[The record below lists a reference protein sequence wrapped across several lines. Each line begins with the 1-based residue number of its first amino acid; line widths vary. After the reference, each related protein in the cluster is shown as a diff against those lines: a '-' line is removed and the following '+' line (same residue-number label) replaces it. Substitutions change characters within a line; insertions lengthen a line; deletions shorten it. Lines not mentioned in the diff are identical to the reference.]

1 MRILVVGSGPVGLM
15 FCAKLSRH
23 GHDCVLIE
31 RHDFKK
37 TLSRASTLQPAAL
50 ELLSEFGCWPE
61 LLAQGEVVSDIMAWN
76 LDCSTQQRSSY
87 DALSAQTR
95 FPYRLHLHQAVLRE
109 QLIAELRASG
119 GCYLVDNADAV
130 SLQFDRS
137 YQGVSVRVNRSGSS
151 GLSQI
156 FHGDYLILCDGARSV
171 LREQLGLR
179 FEGYDLPIPVVRLS
193 VPSIPSS
200 LQEHLAG
207 VSYIQSDGGSVSCLK
222 MTDGWRFVLRPR
234 LSELRQALAG
244 TAWARHR
251 LAAVFRHFVA
261 PHWWT
266 SIPAVRDS
274 YRVAQRCVKTRQV
287 QRVFLLGDV
296 AHITNTRGGLNM
308 NFGLLEAYAL
318 ASCFLNHADW
328 QALQHWNLT
337 WSRLTQE
344 VLMVRTQQLLA
355 GRTPRFLRSSSESFS
370 ALMRASLLDL
380 LPYSLS

>member
-31 RHDFKK
+31 RHDFNQ
-37 TLSRASTLQPAAL
+37 TLSRASTLQPATL
-50 ELLSEFGCWPE
+50 ELLSEFACWPE
-61 LLAQGEVVSDIMAWN
+61 LFARGEVISDIMVWN
-76 LDCSTQQRSSY
+76 LDRKTQKRSSY
-87 DALSAQTR
+87 SALSGQTR
-95 FPYRLHLHQAVLRE
+95 FPYRLHLHQAVLRA

-119 GCYLVDNADAV
+119 CCQMIDKADAI

-137 YQGVSVRVNRSGSS
+137 NQGVSVRVNRSGSS

-193 VPSIPSS
+193 VPSIPSF

-207 VSYIQSDGGSVSCLK
+207 VSYVQADGGSVSCLK

-244 TAWARHR
+244 TAWARRR
-251 LAAVFRHFVA
+251 LATVFRDCVPA
-261 PHWWT
+261 QWWH
-266 SIPAVRDS
+266 SIPAMRDS
-274 YRVAQRCVKTRQV
+274 YRVAQRCVQTRQV
-287 QRVFLLGDV
+287 RRVFLVGDV
-296 AHITNTRGGLNM
+296 AHVTNTRGGFNM

-328 QALQHWNLT
+328 QALQHWNQT

-355 GRTPRFLRSSSESFS
+355 GRTPRFLRSSSESFR

>member
-15 FCAKLSRH
+15 FCAKLSQS

-31 RHDFKK
+31 RHDFKH
-37 TLSRASTLQPAAL
+37 TLSRASTLQPATL
-50 ELLSEFGCWPE
+50 ELLSEFKCWPE
-61 LLAQGEVVSDIMAWN
+61 LLARGEVVSDLMAWD
-76 LDCSTQQRSSY
+76 LDRDTQQRSSY

-119 GCYLVDNADAV
+119 GCHLVDKANAIA
-130 SLQFDRS
+130 LQFDRCN
-137 YQGVSVRVNRSGSS
+137 QGVSVRVNRSGSS

-156 FHGDYLILCDGARSV
+156 FHGDFLILCDGARSV
-171 LREQLGLR
+171 LRDQLGLR

-193 VPSIPSS
+193 VPTIPHS

-207 VSYIQSDGGSVSCLK
+207 VSYVQADGGSVSCLK
-222 MTDGWRFVLRPR
+222 MSDGWRFVLRPR
-234 LSELRQALAG
+234 LSELRQALLG
-244 TAWARHR
+244 TAWARLR
-251 LAAVFRHFVA
+251 LATVFRDCV
-261 PHWWT
+261 PVQWWT
-266 SIPAVRDS
+266 SIPAMRDS
-274 YRVAQRCVKTRQV
+274 YRVAQRCLKTRQV
-287 QRVFLLGDV
+287 QRVFLVGDA
-296 AHITNTRGGLNM
+296 AHVTNTRGGLNM

-318 ASCFLNHADW
+318 ASCFLNHPDW

-344 VLMVRTQQLLA
+344 VLMLRTQQLLA
-355 GRTPRFLRSSSESFS
+355 GRTPRFLRSPRESFS